1 MSKKI
6 LELCQST
13 NVVWICDEDTDGEYG
28 EATLIYGVSHVNK
41 ERGDVYG
48 IYNKKTLLCLQ
59 FGVQEVKE
67 KW

>member
-6 LELCQST
+6 LKLCRDTS
-13 NVVWICDEDTDGEYG
+13 VVWVFDEDAAEKYG

-41 ERGDVYG
+41 VSGDTYG
-48 IYNKKTLLCLQ
+48 IYNGNTFLGLQ
-59 FGVQEVKE
+59 FGVQEVRE